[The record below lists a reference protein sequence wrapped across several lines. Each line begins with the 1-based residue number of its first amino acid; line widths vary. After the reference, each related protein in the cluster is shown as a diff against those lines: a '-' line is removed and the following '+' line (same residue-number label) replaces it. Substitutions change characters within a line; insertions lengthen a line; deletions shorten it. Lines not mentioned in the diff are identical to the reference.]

1 MLQGASTHYGDF
13 IALSPLALAQPKKTE
28 SLLFSDTKSSEKERF
43 WLPSRLASLDY
54 ELWIQFTTHKEVVL
68 TLDIDNVLA
77 SKLRGCWNNFR
88 PFVLSKI
95 YKFDSL
101 NCSLKQIIS
110 LIGDLK
116 TLFLIHIS
124 NGKVLGPYAFN
135 ANQKYY
141 DTSKL

>member
-1 MLQGASTHYGDF
+1 M
-13 IALSPLALAQPKKTE
+13 
-28 SLLFSDTKSSEKERF
+28 
-43 WLPSRLASLDY
+43 
-54 ELWIQFTTHKEVVL
+54 TTHKEVVL

-77 SKLRGCWNNFR
+77 SKLRRCSNNFR
-88 PFVLSKI
+88 PFVLGKF

-110 LIGDLK
+110 LIGDLM

-124 NGKVLGPYAFN
+124 NGKVLCPYAFN

-141 DTSKL
+141 DVSKLYRLLLDLKPLVGTDS